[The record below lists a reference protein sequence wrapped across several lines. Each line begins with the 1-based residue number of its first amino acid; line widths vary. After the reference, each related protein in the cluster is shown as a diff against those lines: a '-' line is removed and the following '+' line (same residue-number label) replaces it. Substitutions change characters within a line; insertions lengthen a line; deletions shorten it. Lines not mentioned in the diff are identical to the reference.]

1 MKHDV
6 LVTGFVALIKSL
18 RTEGSLHGELN
29 SLEVF
34 EVIVQ
39 IRDGGLYQ
47 DFKVGVI
54 FNARA
59 LFNPGK
65 VRRRVFGLTSQTY

>member
-1 MKHDV
+1 MCSSHIQVID
-6 LVTGFVALIKSL
+6 LVD
-18 RTEGSLHGELN
+18 RELH